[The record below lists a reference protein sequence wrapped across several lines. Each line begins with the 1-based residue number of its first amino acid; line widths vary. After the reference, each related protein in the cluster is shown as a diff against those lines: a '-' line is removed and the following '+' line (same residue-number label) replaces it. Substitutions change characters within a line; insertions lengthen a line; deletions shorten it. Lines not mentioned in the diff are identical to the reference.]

1 MKLEVTAAFSYNPDV
16 FLQELNDLEQ
26 WSNTLTRKQLEKMIN
41 EQLLGF
47 NIKLQDNLISTQKE
61 LINDNKEFW
70 EKVNIIEAKFGDLE
84 KKNETLQIKVVI
96 TKESSSNLFIN
107 HKNLNKRI
115 IKMKRN
121 IHWLKQY
128 PCREWIEIAAVQSSR
143 TNDLIEEHVI
153 LIFKKL

>member
-84 KKNETLQIKVVI
+84 KKKWN
-96 TKESSSNLFIN
+96 SS
-107 HKNLNKRI
+107 
-115 IKMKRN
+115 
-121 IHWLKQY
+121 
-128 PCREWIEIAAVQSSR
+128 
-143 TNDLIEEHVI
+143 D
-153 LIFKKL
+153 